1 MLKKKEKET
10 LSIQTDEDSR
20 EEKSRSTPVEDLN
33 KVQLD
38 GPDKVV
44 QIGATLFNDQAEAM
58 MFPIEFMEF
67 FPLKPNDMPDISRD
81 VIFYEL
87 KIDPRIRP
95 IAPMREERTLAIRQ
109 ELGKL
114 VDANFVKEIRF

>member
-1 MLKKKEKET
+1 MRRHVLKKKEKET

-44 QIGATLFNDQAEAM
+44 QIGATLFN
-58 MFPIEFMEF
+58 
-67 FPLKPNDMPDISRD
+67 
-81 VIFYEL
+81 EL
-87 KIDPRIRP
+87 R
-95 IAPMREERTLAIRQ
+95 L
-109 ELGKL
+109 
-114 VDANFVKEIRF
+114 